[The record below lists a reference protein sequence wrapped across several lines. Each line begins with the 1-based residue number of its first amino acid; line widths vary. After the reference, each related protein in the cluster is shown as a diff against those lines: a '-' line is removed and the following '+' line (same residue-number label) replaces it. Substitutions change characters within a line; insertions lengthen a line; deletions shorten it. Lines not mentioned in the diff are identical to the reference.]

1 MIDRQGISTSRNV
14 NENDRARKE
23 HFRRF
28 GKSDHPVNGDE
39 ITAEGI
45 IGI

>member
-14 NENDRARKE
+14 NDRERKE

-28 GKSDHPVNGDE
+28 GNSDHPVNGDE